1 MIVWA
6 SAALMSWE
14 LVAKATHRP
23 TITDLSHRTPY
34 GFMVYGWLC
43 WMLCHFVGEAVRGR

>member
-14 LVAKATHRP
+14 LFAKATHQP
-23 TITDLSHRTPY
+23 TITDLSHRSPY
-34 GFMVYGWLC
+34 GWVVWGWMV
-43 WMLCHFVGEAVRGR
+43 WMVVHFVGEAVRAR